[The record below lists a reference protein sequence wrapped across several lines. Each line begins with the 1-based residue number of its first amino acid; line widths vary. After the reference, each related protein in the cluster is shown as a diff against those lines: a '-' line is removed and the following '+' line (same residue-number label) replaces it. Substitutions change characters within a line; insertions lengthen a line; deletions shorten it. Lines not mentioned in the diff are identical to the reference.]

1 MSERE
6 RAPIPRSVALGI
18 GAGLAAALS
27 AFGLAYAILAVP
39 AQLDR
44 DGIDRPSFRDSLFHV
59 ALPIAVALGIAVAAL
74 IALWHRRG
82 GHLPTDRS
90 PF

>member
-1 MSERE
+1 MSDRE
-6 RAPIPRSVALGI
+6 RVPVPRSIALGFA
-18 GAGLAAALS
+18 AGLAAALS
-27 AFGLAYAILAVP
+27 VFGLGYAILAVP

-59 ALPIAVALGIAVAAL
+59 ALPIALVLGLAIGAL
-74 IALWHRRG
+74 ITVWHRRG